1 MSTWGVHAPRLPI
14 SGSIPSPRLL
24 AAARV
29 LVGLSQRD
37 LAGEAGLAVSSVGRY
52 EAGLSTLRADSLA
65 AILEVLRRR
74 GVRFIDPTDEVE
86 AGLVLL
92 RPTPGSRGTG
102 SGAAG

>member
-1 MSTWGVHAPRLPI
+1 M
-14 SGSIPSPRLL
+14 L

-37 LAGEAGLAVSSVGRY
+37 LATEAGLAVSSVGRY
-52 EAGLSTLRADSLA
+52 EAGLSGLRSDSLA
-65 AILEVLRRR
+65 AILGVLARR

-92 RPTPGSRGTG
+92 RIAPDAPEAG
-102 SGAAG
+102 SG

>member
-1 MSTWGVHAPRLPI
+1 MHAPRLTA
-14 SGSIPSPRLL
+14 SGAIPPPRLL

-37 LAGEAGLAVSSVGRY
+37 LAAEAGLAVSSVGRY
-52 EAGLSTLRADSLA
+52 EAGLSGLRSDSLA
-65 AILEVLRRR
+65 AILGVLARR

-92 RPTPGSRGTG
+92 RIAPGVQGTG
-102 SGAAG
+102 SGTTG